1 MRRYQKKNQLLIVCL
16 AVGFF
21 IGIIYENVM
30 AGRMVL
36 INELFLKSNL
46 ERYLLADVSTRELLH
61 YVVQERLWVFA
72 WICVFSCLRWKR
84 LYVIG
89 LLGILGFLMGVL
101 TVASVL
107 QLGMA
112 GIGLCIVGMLPQGLF
127 YGMVCYLLFVHW
139 YHYPERQWN
148 RVKSLF
154 VLTMLAVGILVE
166 VYVNP
171 VCVTWILKMICK

>member
-1 MRRYQKKNQLLIVCL
+1 MYQKKNQLLFICL

-21 IGIIYENVM
+21 VGIIYENIM
-30 AGRMVL
+30 AGREVL

-46 ERYLLADVSTRELLH
+46 ERYLRTEFITKELLH
-61 YVVQERLWVFA
+61 YVVQERPWIFT
-72 WICVFSCLRWKR
+72 WICVFSCLRWKK
-84 LYVIG
+84 LFVIAIVG
-89 LLGILGFLMGVL
+89 TLGFMLGNLV
-101 TVASVL
+101 VASVL

-112 GIGLCIVGMLPQGLF
+112 GILLCIVGVMPQGVF

-139 YHYPERQWN
+139 YHYPERRWN

-154 VLTMLAVGILVE
+154 VITMFVVGILVE

-171 VCVTWILKMICK
+171 ICIKWVLKMICK